1 MAYTK
6 ISDVI
11 VPELFNPYVINET
24 TKLSAFFQS
33 GIVSTSEE
41 LNALAKKAG
50 GGSTLNMPYWNDLD
64 GDSQT
69 LDDVND
75 LIPQKINAGQDKAVL
90 ILRGN
95 AWSDHDLAAT
105 LSGSDPMKAIASRVG
120 AYWSREMQKVVFA
133 ELTGVFAN
141 ADMDDNRLD
150 ISDVTDGFF
159 TAESFIDASFKLG
172 DHESL
177 LSAIA
182 VHSLTYASMIK
193 QNLIEFVKDSQNSMD
208 IPTYLGKRVIVDDSM
223 PVETDAADPNTK
235 IFTSYLFG
243 AGALGYADGQPE
255 VPTETARNAL
265 GSQDILINRKHFVLH
280 PRGVKWTDNTVAN
293 GITPTN
299 AELANGANWQRVY
312 DPKKIRIVQ
321 FKHKVQA

>member
-11 VPELFNPYVINET
+11 VPELFNPYVINTT

-33 GIVSTSEE
+33 GIVSTSDE

-64 GDSQT
+64 GDSQVLNDT
-69 LDDVND
+69 DD
-75 LIPQKINAGQDKAVL
+75 LETQSINAGQDKAVL

-95 AWSDHDLAAT
+95 AWSSHDLAAT
-105 LSGSDPMKAIASRVG
+105 LSGSDPMQAIGSRVA
-120 AYWSREMQKVVFA
+120 AYWAREMQKIVFA
-133 ELTGVFAN
+133 ELAGVFAS
-141 ADMDDNRLD
+141 DGMDGNKLD
-150 ISDVTDGFF
+150 ISGLTDGYFA
-159 TAESFIDASFKLG
+159 AESFIDASFKLG

-193 QNLIEFVKDSQNSMD
+193 QDLIEFVKDSENSMD
-208 IPTYLGKRVIVDDSM
+208 IPTYLGKRVIVDDST
-223 PVETDAADPNTK
+223 PVETTEDGTK

-243 AGALGYADGQPE
+243 AGALGYAEGQPE
-255 VPTETARNAL
+255 VPTETDRDSL
-265 GSQDILINRKHFVLH
+265 GSKDILINRKHFVLH
-280 PRGVKWTDNTVAN
+280 PRGVKFTENAMA

-299 AELANGANWQRVY
+299 AELANGENWQRVY